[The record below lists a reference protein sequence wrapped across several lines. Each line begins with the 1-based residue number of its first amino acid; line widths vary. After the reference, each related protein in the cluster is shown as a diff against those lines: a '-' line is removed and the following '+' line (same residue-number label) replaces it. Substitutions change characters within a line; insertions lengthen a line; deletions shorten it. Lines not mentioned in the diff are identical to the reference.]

1 MCIYIYILN
10 YDMFYIVVSPIDAS
24 VLLIELLLCC
34 NRSLFWCRY
43 ADSLPAGFA
52 ERIAREL
59 EVRIHGRYDGHFVS
73 PG

>member
-1 MCIYIYILN
+1 M
-10 YDMFYIVVSPIDAS
+10 
-24 VLLIELLLCC
+24 
-34 NRSLFWCRY
+34 FWCRY

-73 PG
+73 PLGKTTCSSSG